1 VLRRLWRIA
10 DDDVHLGKIAGGV
23 DLIRN
28 LPRCCPDEEIGGYA
42 LFHRLDKYLVVMP
55 LNLDRVRIGYCDR
68 DNGFGEI
75 DHREVI
81 ERRLDVLNL
90 VEVGGLCR
98 CSDGGKSENCS
109 QN

>member
-1 VLRRLWRIA
+1 MA
-10 DDDVHLGKIAGGV
+10 
-23 DLIRN
+23 
-28 LPRCCPDEEIGGYA
+28 
-42 LFHRLDKYLVVMP
+42 F
-55 LNLDRVRIGYCDR
+55 NLDRVRIGDRNR

-98 CSDGGKSENCS
+98 SIDGGKSENCS
-109 QN
+109 QK